1 MGRNELMTITL
12 IVEDGSKPDNANSYV
27 TLEAADLYHG
37 SYGNIDWPAPDS
49 SEEEKKQALIL
60 ATQSV
65 DLLYGPRY
73 LSFIYPDSPQVL
85 LFPRAWFTD
94 NNGVVVPD
102 NTIPICLINA
112 VCEVALMSLQ
122 GIDIFPL
129 ASSANYIKAESVKV
143 GGVAIEQEYWLP
155 KTQESYESF
164 GKVDLLLYPI
174 LKSKGGSSGGW
185 GMWRLVA

>member
-1 MGRNELMTITL
+1 MATL
-12 IVEDGSKPDNANSYV
+12 IVEDGSKPANANSYV
-27 TLEAADLYHG
+27 SLAEADAYHAAYGTL
-37 SYGNIDWPAPDS
+37 DWPGEES
-49 SEEEKKQALIL
+49 SEEKKQSLIL

-73 LSFIYPDSPQVL
+73 LSFIYPDSPQSL

-102 NTIPICLINA
+102 NTIPPCLKNA

-185 GMWRLVA
+185 GMWRLIP